1 MEPTEVELRDFLAKA
16 DRLFHARAD
25 VVAGTR
31 RRKAPGFNI
40 FSLTTWSDIE
50 VRTHQK
56 FLAYLLDPTQAHE
69 QGNLFLEPF
78 LKLISDRTGIP
89 LPTPNTIWSVTQ
101 GTHDIDVLLRH
112 QDSGQS
118 VVVEVKW
125 MASEHRREQL
135 YSYWRRERD
144 RTKKARV
151 PAVYLTR
158 FGEQPSLPT
167 IDSSNFELDIVRVS
181 YKNDLTSLFEESLRK
196 IVPSRV
202 REVVQQYLEV
212 LYSLKGD
219 QL

>member
-144 RTKKARV
+144 RTKKLVCQRSISPDLASNLAFR
-151 PAVYLTR
+151 PLIHPTSSWISSASPTR
-158 FGEQPSLPT
+158 T
-167 IDSSNFELDIVRVS
+167 ISPVFL
-181 YKNDLTSLFEESLRK
+181 KNHCGRSFRAEFAK
-196 IVPSRV
+196 
-202 REVVQQYLEV
+202 
-212 LYSLKGD
+212 
-219 QL
+219 